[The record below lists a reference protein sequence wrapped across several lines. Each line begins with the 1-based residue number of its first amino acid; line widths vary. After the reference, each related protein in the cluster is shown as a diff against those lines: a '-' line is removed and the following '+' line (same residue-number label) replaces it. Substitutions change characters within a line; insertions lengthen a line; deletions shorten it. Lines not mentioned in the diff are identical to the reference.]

1 MIVLGIETSCDET
14 AAAIVTS
21 DRLILSNVIH
31 SQIPDHQPYGGV
43 VPEIS
48 ARNHLIYIDRVIAQ
62 ALDQAGKSLED
73 IEGIAVTSGP
83 GLIGGV
89 MVGVMVAK
97 SIAASL
103 KKPFL
108 AINHLEGHALVA
120 RLTNDVPYPY
130 LLMLMSGGHCQM
142 MMVKGLGDYVLLGQT
157 MDDAAGEAFDKVAK
171 CLGLDYPGG
180 PQVERLATLGD
191 ARRFSLPRPLKGRP
205 GCDFSFAGLKTAV
218 RQFVDSG
225 QIKTDQDRA
234 DLCAGFQRAVADCFV
249 DRLKNCLSMLS
260 QDDLSHVVLSG
271 GVAANQ
277 MLRGVLEHTCLQF
290 GKIFVAPPV
299 HLCTDNGVM
308 IAWAGLERLQAG
320 LLSSLD
326 VAPRPRWPLM
336 EING

>member
-1 MIVLGIETSCDET
+1 MGIETSCDET

-21 DRLILSNVIH
+21 DRQILSNVIH

-48 ARNHLIYIDRVIAQ
+48 ARNHLIYIDRVITQ
-62 ALDQAGKSLED
+62 ALDQAGKSLGD
-73 IEGIAVTSGP
+73 LDGIAVTSGP

-103 KKPFL
+103 KKPFF
-108 AINHLEGHALVA
+108 AINHLEGHAFVA
-120 RLTNDVPYPY
+120 RLTNDIPFPY

-142 MMVKGLGDYVLLGQT
+142 MMVKGLGNYILLGQT

-180 PQVERLATLGD
+180 PQVERLAILGD
-191 ARRFSLPRPLKGRP
+191 AKRFSLPRPLKGRS

-225 QIKTDQDRA
+225 QIKTDQNRA
-234 DLCAGFQRAVADCFV
+234 DLCAGFQLAVADCLV
-249 DRLKNCLSMLS
+249 DRLKNCIGMVS
-260 QDDLSHVVLSG
+260 QDDFSHVVLSG

-277 MLRGVLEHTCLQF
+277 MLRGALEKTCFQF

-320 LLSSLD
+320 MSSPLD
-326 VAPRPRWPLM
+326 AAPRPRWPLM